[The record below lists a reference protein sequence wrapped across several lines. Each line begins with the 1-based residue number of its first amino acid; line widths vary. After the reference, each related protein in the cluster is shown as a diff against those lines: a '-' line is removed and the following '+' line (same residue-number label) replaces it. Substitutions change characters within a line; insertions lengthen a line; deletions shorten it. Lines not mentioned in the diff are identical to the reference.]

1 MKNEALA
8 KAIVGSV
15 GALAVFGACAIT
27 GSTGA
32 LWALILV
39 IFMMEAI

>member
-1 MKNEALA
+1 MNNKSIA

-27 GSTGA
+27 GQVAG
-32 LWALILV
+32 LWGLILV
-39 IFMMEAI
+39 VWMMDTV

>member
-1 MKNEALA
+1 MA

-27 GSTGA
+27 GSIGG
-32 LWALILV
+32 LWALFLV
-39 IFMMEAI
+39 IWMMDTI